1 MPIPPG
7 WSNRLAVPAIAA
19 PMFMVSTPDLM
30 VECCR
35 SGVIGGFPAL
45 NQRDNAGYAAWLREI
60 RERLARIAGDTGVE
74 PAPFAVNL
82 SMRRGNLRLVE
93 DLATTIAGKV
103 PLVIT
108 SLGVSADIIDRVHD
122 YGGIVF
128 HDVINQRHAEKA
140 AAAGVDGLILVTA
153 GAGGHAGR
161 LNPFAFV
168 AEIRRWFDRTLI
180 LAGGIVDGRQIA
192 AAELL
197 GADMVSMGTRFIAT
211 HEGGAPDAYKAMILA
226 ATAEDIVYTPAMT
239 GVGASFLKA
248 SIRDWGM
255 DPDNLSTASIDSA
268 TRTVRNGDREG
279 KVWRDIWSA
288 GQAAGAIDDVP
299 AAAELCARLA
309 AEWRTARGDR

>member
-1 MPIPPG
+1 MAIPAG
-7 WSNRLAVPAIAA
+7 WAGRLAVPAIAA
-19 PMFMVSTPDLM
+19 PMFMVSTPDLT

-35 SGVIGGFPAL
+35 SGVVGSFPAL
-45 NQRDNAGYAAWLREI
+45 NQRDNAGYAAWLGEI
-60 RERLARIAGDTGVE
+60 GDRLARLAGETGSD
-74 PAPFAVNL
+74 PAPFGVNL
-82 SMRRGNLRLVE
+82 SMRRGNPRLEE
-93 DLATTIAGKV
+93 DLVTTIAARV

-108 SLGVSADIIDRVHD
+108 SLGVSAEVVSRVHD

-128 HDVINQRHAEKA
+128 HDIVNQRHAEKA

-168 AEIRRWFDRTLI
+168 AEVRRWFDRTLI

-192 AAELL
+192 AAQLL

-211 HEGGAPDAYKAMILA
+211 REGAAPDAYKAMILA
-226 ATAEDIVYTPAMT
+226 ATAEDIVYTAAMT

-248 SIRDWGM
+248 SVRDWGI
-255 DPDNLSTASIDSA
+255 DPDDLATAAIDPA
-268 TRTVRNGDREG
+268 TRTVRHGDREG

-299 AAAELCARLA
+299 GAADLCRRLA
-309 AEWRTARGDR
+309 AEWRGARA